1 MTIVGLPIRMG
12 ILNHLLHKFG
22 MSEEP
27 TLILSCEGE
36 AAKSGWY
43 ANDAEAEVAS
53 CMGVKTPSIPP
64 GCGWYSSPDH
74 VPSLLRRTK

>member
-1 MTIVGLPIRMG
+1 MTTVGLPIRMG

-22 MSEEP
+22 MSDEP

-43 ANDAEAEVAS
+43 ANDAEAEVIS
-53 CMGVKTPSIPP
+53 CVGVKTPSIQPYKRQP
-64 GCGWYSSPDH
+64 
-74 VPSLLRRTK
+74 

>member
-53 CMGVKTPSIPP
+53 CMGVQTPSTQP
-64 GCGWYSSPDH
+64 YK
-74 VPSLLRRTK
+74 RRPQTGESQSK

>member
-1 MTIVGLPIRMG
+1 ME

-22 MSEEP
+22 MSKEP

-43 ANDAEAEVAS
+43 ANDAGADAEVIS
-53 CMGVKTPSIPP
+53 CVGVKTPSIQP
-64 GCGWYSSPDH
+64 YK
-74 VPSLLRRTK
+74 RRP